1 MTEEEYMA
9 LDSETKRRMLDFA
22 NATRRTR
29 RADEAGLSYPSWV
42 EYLKNLEDD
51 CK

>member
-22 NATRRTR
+22 NATRR
-29 RADEAGLSYPSWV
+29 ADEAGLPYPSWV